1 MTYETPK
8 AVTFDCYGTLIRFF
22 EGLETVARAI
32 VDRHGGTLTSEQLIA
47 AYSDA
52 EHRLEQE
59 PPHRP
64 FKEVSPAAMREAFG
78 TLGLTLGPGEEMSL
92 VEAIPTFGPFE
103 EVPAVL
109 ERLGRSCRL
118 CIISNTDDDL
128 IAGNVARLGVPID
141 EVVTAE
147 QAGAYK
153 PSEEIFRYAHR
164 RLGLEVDDIVHVA
177 QGQRLD
183 IAACKALGLRAIWI
197 NRYGEPGVPANAP
210 YEELRDLRGVPALL
224 GLEG

>member
-1 MTYETPK
+1 MAYATPK

-22 EGLETVARAI
+22 EGLEAVAGAI
-32 VDRHGGTLTSEQLIA
+32 VARHGGTLAPERLME
-47 AYSDA
+47 AYGDA
-52 EHRLEQE
+52 EHRLEQT

-64 FKEVSPAAMREAFG
+64 FREISAAAMREAFD
-78 TLGLTLGPGEEMSL
+78 TLGLTLAPGEELSL

-103 EVPAVL
+103 EAPGVL
-109 ERLGRSCRL
+109 ERLRRACRL

-128 IAGNVARLGVPID
+128 IAGNVARLGVPVD

-153 PSEEIFRYAHR
+153 PSLKIFRYAHA
-164 RLGLEVDDIVHVA
+164 RLGLEPSDIVHVA

-183 IAACKALGLRAIWI
+183 IAACRELGLRAVWI
-197 NRYGEPGVPANAP
+197 NRYGEPGVPANRP
-210 YEELRDLRGVPALL
+210 YEELRDLTGLPALL
-224 GLEG
+224 GLEA